1 MLFADSYGLT
11 TGDGLVDRVIA
22 IQSDMRALVA
32 RQADEGLPRQ
42 VELVAAGHLEEL
54 QARID
59 WSLQHRYLIE

>member
-1 MLFADSYGLT
+1 
-11 TGDGLVDRVIA
+11 
-22 IQSDMRALVA
+22 MRALVA
-32 RQADEGLPRQ
+32 RQADEGLPRH